1 MAFLHS
7 CKGNALSGGAT
18 SSAKTYVVAVD
29 NTSFQ
34 ADGGEFKARIT
45 HNLDTNN
52 LIAQVNKAGSV
63 QVARHK
69 YIDPNTVDIYYSE
82 ATDVTVTILGFNKTS
97 SGASSV
103 IGLGIIGEIVLGER

>member
-7 CKGNALSGGAT
+7 CKGNIMSGGAVGA
-18 SSAKTYVVAVD
+18 AKTYTTAVD

-34 ADGGEFKARIT
+34 SEGSEFKTRII

-52 LIAQVNKAGSV
+52 LIAQVNKTGSI
-63 QVARHK
+63 QVVRHK

-82 ATDVTVTILGFNKTS
+82 AADVTVTILGFNKTS
-97 SGASSV
+97 LGSSSV
-103 IGLGIIGEIVLGER
+103 IGLGVIGEIVLGEK